1 MMRSLWTAAS
11 GMRAQ
16 QVNVDTIANNVA
28 NVNTIGYK
36 SQQASFKSL
45 LYQNLQSTSTNNAGE
60 EKPVA
65 AEVGL
70 GSRVSA
76 ITASFDQGKLT
87 ASTNPFDMAIEG
99 DGFFSVRTPDGEI
112 QYTRDGSFSL
122 SPAQGGNMLCT
133 ADGYPVLDQNGQEII
148 LPAYRVVRDTQGN
161 IQYDANGNPRREPV
175 SSSKLVVNQDGSL
188 GFPGYDGNVEP
199 IMNNG
204 QEVRFGLVQ
213 FNNPAGLH
221 KEGGNNY
228 SVTVASG
235 NPVAEGADGNLVQSR
250 VHQFYTESSNV
261 DVANEMVNLI
271 VAQRA
276 YEMNSKAIQ
285 ASDQMMQQANNLR
298 S

>member
-16 QVNVDTIANNVA
+16 QTNVDTIANNLA
-28 NVNTIGYK
+28 NVNTTGYK
-36 SQQASFKSL
+36 SQEASFKSL

-60 EKPVA
+60 NKPVA

-76 ITASFDQGKLT
+76 ITSAFKQGPLLASD
-87 ASTNPFDMAIEG
+87 SPFAVAIEG
-99 DGFFSVRTPDGEI
+99 DGFFRVRTVDGEI
-112 QYTRDGSFSL
+112 QYTRDGNFIV
-122 SPAQGGNMLCT
+122 SPVEGGNMLCT
-133 ADGYPVLDQNGQEII
+133 ADGYPVLDQMGNEII
-148 LPAYRVVRDTQGN
+148 LPKDYAADD
-161 IQYDANGNPRREPV
+161 IAISP
-175 SSSKLVVNQDGSL
+175 DGVI
-188 GFPGYDGNVEP
+188 GFPGEDGNVRPLINYLTPDGNEQYE
-199 IMNNG
+199 IKLA
-204 QEVRFGLVQ
+204 LVQ

-221 KEGGNNY
+221 KEGNNNF

-235 NPVAEGADGNLVQSR
+235 DPMMEDANPNLKKSKTLQR
-250 VHQFYTESSNV
+250 YTEGSNA

-285 ASDQMMQQANNLR
+285 ATDEMMQQANNLR
-298 S
+298 

>member
-28 NVNTIGYK
+28 NINTIGYK

-70 GSRVSA
+70 GSRVAA
-76 ITASFDQGKLT
+76 IT
-87 ASTNPFDMAIEG
+87 STFTNGNLQATKDPFSMALEG
-99 DGFFSVRTPDGEI
+99 DGFFQIRTSGGDL
-112 QYTRDGSFSL
+112 QYTRDGGFII
-122 SPAQGGNMLCT
+122 SPTAQGNMICTTDGNE
-133 ADGYPVLDQNGQEII
+133 VLDAYGNPII
-148 LPAYRVVRDTQGN
+148 LPNTRVATDLVVNEDGTIAFPDATGN
-161 IQYDANGNPRREPV
+161 PAILTDANGRP
-175 SSSKLVVNQDGSL
+175 
-188 GFPGYDGNVEP
+188 
-199 IMNNG
+199 
-204 QEVRFGLVQ
+204 VRFGLYQ
-213 FNNPAGLH
+213 FNNPAGLA
-221 KEGGNNY
+221 KEGSNNF

-235 NPVAEGADGNLVQSR
+235 AAVAENGNATVQPTK
-250 VHQFYTESSNV
+250 VHQYYTEASNV
-261 DVANEMVNLI
+261 DVAEEMVNLI

-285 ASDQMMQQANNLR
+285 TSDEMMQQANNLR
-298 S
+298 